1 MGAHRVPCPGV
12 DTEEVKKQTGK
23 QTNKQKKRREL
34 DGVGKTDMQIENVN
48 TDPSNS
54 GQLKEVKLK
63 FHQTGSNRQRRL
75 FKTTA
80 VEDGVS
86 QVAR

>member
-12 DTEEVKKQTGK
+12 DTEEVKKQTD
-23 QTNKQKKRREL
+23 KQKKRREL
-34 DGVGKTDMQIENVN
+34 DGVGRTDMQTENVN

-75 FKTTA
+75 YFRPL
-80 VEDGVS
+80 
-86 QVAR
+86 Q

>member
-1 MGAHRVPCPGV
+1 MEAHHVPCPGV
-12 DTEEVKKQTGK
+12 DAEEVKNRQTD
-23 QTNKQKKRREL
+23 KQKRKGEL

-48 TDPSNS
+48 TDSSNS

-75 FKTTA
+75 YL
-80 VEDGVS
+80 
-86 QVAR
+86 RPL